1 MNSDFIKI
9 QGAKVHNLKN
19 ISVDIPRNKLV
30 VITGISGSGKSSLA
44 FDTLYAEGQ
53 RRYVESLSAYAR
65 QFLGVMNKPD
75 VDKIEGISPAI
86 AIDQRKASHNP
97 RSTVG
102 TITEIY
108 DYLRL
113 LFSKI
118 GKPHCPNCKK
128 PISYQTSEQIFKQVL
143 RLAKGSEIIILA
155 PIIRSRK
162 GEHKSNLEEIKR
174 SGYVRTRV
182 DGIIYLVEEALRIEL
197 DKNKKHS
204 IEIVIDRLMI
214 DEKLD
219 KPRLKDSLEIALR
232 IGKGIVIV
240 NQKDNNLIFSTHFAC
255 EKCNI
260 SLPKLEPKLFS
271 FNSPYGACPKCMGL
285 GEKLEV
291 DPKLIIPNLNLT
303 IAEGAIIPWMRAFN
317 KRGGRKNHL
326 WQELSDL
333 GDRYNFSLDDPIG
346 NLSDKALDVI
356 LYGDACLPHGQGKFD
371 GVIKELERKYH
382 ETESDWTR
390 HEVEQYMVVK
400 ECPKCLGKRLKPEVL
415 AVKVNGYSIDQISE
429 LSVDKIKKLF
439 ENFPSSK
446 ISKPIIKETLNRS
459 NLLIDVG
466 LDYLTLNRKAA
477 TLSGGEEQRIKL
489 AIQIGSKLTGVLYV
503 LDEPSIGLHS
513 RDQKRLINT
522 LKKLRD
528 FGNTVIVVE
537 HDLQTIKAADWII
550 DIGPGAGK
558 YGGKVMFEGTPKDL
572 VKAKT
577 LTGQYLSG
585 KLQIHTCKENSVS
598 NPKSQINP
606 KSTLGKKASLLIQKH
621 LTIKGAQEN
630 NLKNINVKIPLGSF
644 VSITGVSGS
653 GKSSLMN
660 NILARAL
667 LKKFYRA
674 KDEPGKHKSIS
685 GIELLNKVVLVDQ
698 SPIGRTPRSNPATYT
713 NAFAYIRELFA
724 KTKEA
729 RARNYSSSLFSFNV
743 KGGRCEDCEG
753 QGQVKVE
760 MYFLPDI
767 YVECKQCKGKRYS
780 KEVLEIDYKG
790 KNIAEVLEM
799 TIEEALSFFKEV
811 PGLSQKLKTLKQVGL
826 SYIQLG
832 QPGPSLSGGEAQ
844 RVKLATELSRKSYG
858 KTLYILDEPTT
869 GLHLDDISKLIKVL
883 KELVNKGNSVISIE
897 HNIDFIKCAD
907 WIIDLGPEGGDKGGY
922 IVAQGTPQ
930 EIAKTKTSYT
940 GQYLRS

>member
-1 MNSDFIKI
+1 MNNDFIKI

-19 ISVDIPRNKLV
+19 IDVNIPRNKLV

-65 QFLGVMNKPD
+65 QFLGVMDKPD
-75 VDKIEGISPAI
+75 VEKIEGISPAI
-86 AIDQRKASHNP
+86 AIDQRRASHNP

-102 TITEIY
+102 TTTEIY

-143 RLAKGSEIIILA
+143 MLANGSEIIILG

-162 GEHKSNLEEIKR
+162 GKHKGNLEEIKR
-174 SGYVRTRV
+174 AGYVRVRI
-182 DGIIYLVEEALRIEL
+182 DGIIYLTEEVLGVEL
-197 DKNKKHS
+197 DDNKKHN
-204 IEIVIDRLMI
+204 IEIVIDSLTI
-214 DEKLD
+214 NNDLD
-219 KPRLKDSLEIALR
+219 KSRLKDSLEIALR
-232 IGKGIVIV
+232 IGKGIAIV
-240 NQKDNNLIFSTHFAC
+240 NQKDNDLIFSTHFAC

-285 GEKLEV
+285 GERLEV

-317 KRGGRKNHL
+317 KIGGRKSHL

-333 GDRYNFSLDDPIG
+333 GNRYNFSLDHPIG
-346 NLSDKALDVI
+346 NLSDKALNVI
-356 LYGDACLPHGQGKFD
+356 LYGNGKFD
-371 GVIKELERKYH
+371 GVIKELERKYR
-382 ETESDWTR
+382 ETNSDWIH
-390 HEVEQYMVVK
+390 HEIEQYMVVK
-400 ECPKCLGKRLKPEVL
+400 KCPECLGKRLRPEVL
-415 AVKVNGYSIDQISE
+415 AVKVNGYSINQISE
-429 LSVDKIKKLF
+429 LSIDKIKKLF
-439 ENFPSSK
+439 ESFPISK
-446 ISKPIIKETLNRS
+446 ISKPIIKETLNRLD
-459 NLLIDVG
+459 LLIDVG
-466 LDYLTLNRKAA
+466 LEYLTLDRKAA

-489 AIQIGSKLTGVLYV
+489 AIQIGSKLTGVLYI

-513 RDQKRLINT
+513 RDQEKLINT

-528 FGNTVIVVE
+528 LGNTVVVVE
-537 HDLQTIKAADWII
+537 HDLQTIRAADWII

-558 YGGKVMFEGTPKDL
+558 YGGKLMFEGTSKQL
-572 VKAKT
+572 LKSKS

-585 KLQIHTCKENSVS
+585 KIQIHSV
-598 NPKSQINP
+598 
-606 KSTLGKKASLLIQKH
+606 IQPDVRSFDQAKL
-621 LTIKGAQEN
+621 LTIKGAQQN
-630 NLKNINVKIPLGSF
+630 NLKNIDVKIPLANF
-644 VSITGVSGS
+644 VCITGVSGS

-660 NILARAL
+660 DILAKAL

-674 KDEPGKHKSIS
+674 KNEPGKHKEIS

-713 NAFAYIRELFA
+713 SVFAYIRELFT

-729 RARNYSSSLFSFNV
+729 KARNYSSSLFSFNV
-743 KGGRCEDCEG
+743 KGGRCEACEG
-753 QGQVKVE
+753 QGRVKIE
-760 MYFLPDI
+760 MYFLPDV
-767 YVECKQCKGKRYS
+767 YVECKECKGKRYS
-780 KEVLEIDYKG
+780 KEILEINYKG
-790 KNIAEVLEM
+790 KNIAEILEM
-799 TIEEALSFFKEV
+799 TIEDALKFFKEV
-811 PGLSQKLKTLKQVGL
+811 PGLTQKLKTLKEVGL
-826 SYIQLG
+826 SYVQLG

-844 RVKLATELSRKSYG
+844 RVKLATELSRKSFG

-883 KELVNKGNSVISIE
+883 RELVNKGNTVVSIE
-897 HNIDFIKCAD
+897 HNLDFIRCTD
-907 WIIDLGPEGGDKGGY
+907 FVIDLGPEGGDKGGY
-922 IVAQGTPQ
+922 VVDQGTPSQ
-930 EIAKTKTSYT
+930 IAKNKKSYT
-940 GQYLRS
+940 GQYLNKQL